1 MKRVLLGGILA
12 GLALFAWGA
21 VSHMALPLGE
31 AGVLSMPADREGA
44 VVEAMK
50 GAMSERALYFFPG
63 MSRQPTPE
71 EQKAWEERV
80 ARGPW
85 GIVAYNPGGGAG
97 MSPRPLAI
105 EILFDVLAG
114 LVAALALTQVAPAVG
129 FARRVLVVTAFGVF
143 ATLAIDGSYWNWY
156 GFPTSYFLAQL
167 VDGVV
172 GAALAG
178 LVLARLLRPAR
189 LGAS

>member
-1 MKRVLLGGILA
+1 MTLLRNPTAKRRQISISVSMRHSEGGRAMKRVLLGGILA

-44 VVEAMK
+44 VVEARK

-97 MSPRPLAI
+97 MSPRP
-105 EILFDVLAG
+105 
-114 LVAALALTQVAPAVG
+114 
-129 FARRVLVVTAFGVF
+129 
-143 ATLAIDGSYWNWY
+143 
-156 GFPTSYFLAQL
+156 
-167 VDGVV
+167 
-172 GAALAG
+172 
-178 LVLARLLRPAR
+178 
-189 LGAS
+189 